1 MSATWKIF
9 RVLNFVEVVLL
20 LSLFSLMIL
29 KGNVSIEKNTDDL
42 VGVSVFLLIIIVFS
56 INCINNIKMLKLWID
71 GRSFN
76 IWNNIFFGI
85 GIVSLVI
92 VSGLVIWGN
101 VEMYQSF
108 HRENFRGRLQ
118 AGEIIVLVWIDII
131 ALLSLL
137 IVALQ
142 VLLFFKAKKTVKLNK
157 DSIVDMIGKEVD

>member
-1 MSATWKIF
+1 
-9 RVLNFVEVVLL
+9 
-20 LSLFSLMIL
+20 
-29 KGNVSIEKNTDDL
+29 
-42 VGVSVFLLIIIVFS
+42 
-56 INCINNIKMLKLWID
+56 MLKLWIE

-118 AGEIIVLVWIDII
+118 AGEIIVLVWIDVI

-142 VLLFFKAKKTVKLNK
+142 VLLFFKAKKTIKLHK

>member
-42 VGVSVFLLIIIVFS
+42 VGVSVFLLIIIVVS
-56 INCINNIKMLKLWID
+56 INCINNIKMLKLWIE

-101 VEMYQSF
+101 IEMYQSF

-118 AGEIIVLVWIDII
+118 AGEIIILAWIDII

>member
-9 RVLNFVEVVLL
+9 RVLNFVEVLLL

-56 INCINNIKMLKLWID
+56 INYLNNIKMLKLWIE

-118 AGEIIVLVWIDII
+118 AGEIIVLVWIDVI